1 MARLQCSNHGTLTVP
16 VGQSRWNRGAEQR
29 PNDIPYFMVHT
40 TRCLFRLVRSLC
52 RVQTHPIVS
61 AGIWRCSTA
70 TLQGISYGMKPE
82 RAADHWKRRFLWRVE
97 SHEERQ
103 FRLWMAL
110 IRTKRAEQQAILL
123 GVRSIIALF
132 LFENAC
138 CVIAVTAWI
147 VGFPHSFRFLNL
159 SAISF
164 LVVLLDTSLLHL
176 KTDIN
181 RVFPIFSFS
190 FPIWPFSI
198 FLHLHLPE
206 PLLISDQTIDLDE
219 SWLLISS
226 LSTRERL

>member
-1 MARLQCSNHGTLTVP
+1 MLEPRNIDGSSRPEP
-16 VGQSRWNRGAEQR
+16 VEPWCRAETQR
-29 PNDIPYFMVHT
+29 HTILYGT

-123 GVRSIIALF
+123 GVRSIVALF

-147 VGFPHSFRFLNL
+147 VGFL
-159 SAISF
+159 I
-164 LVVLLDTSLLHL
+164 
-176 KTDIN
+176 
-181 RVFPIFSFS
+181 
-190 FPIWPFSI
+190 PFAS
-198 FLHLHLPE
+198 
-206 PLLISDQTIDLDE
+206 
-219 SWLLISS
+219 
-226 LSTRERL
+226 